1 MKTTK
6 KLLGVLL
13 SFIMLLSI
21 TTGCSSQNTVGNSKK
36 VKELTFCESWN
47 FDGGFSVFQEPLMA
61 NGTFGLLYYIPN
73 FYETLIN
80 YENGNFVPGL
90 AEKWDVGK
98 DNMTYTF
105 KLKKD
110 IKFSDGEEL
119 TAEVVKK
126 NFENVGK
133 NLETSNGA
141 FGLTSTLIEKITVV
155 DKYTVSVKLSSPYY
169 GALNDFTLPL
179 PMGIM
184 SPNAFNADGTLSEKV
199 KNATMGTGPYM
210 YNGQKDN
217 DTYTF
222 VKNPNYNR
230 KNVDVESFKIK
241 IIPDNDSKLLALRNK
256 EVDLILGTNNLSYDS
271 YNSLQKD
278 KSFAGKTSDT
288 VIQTRYIGINTDTS
302 PFDDVSVRKAINY
315 AIDTKS
321 LRKNILG
328 DIEKEA
334 PSILDK
340 NLPYCNV
347 DTESYSYSEQTAKDL
362 LEKAGW
368 KDQDGDG
375 IREKDGTKL
384 SVNISCS
391 SDQAMLKDIS
401 EAVASDLKKVG
412 FEVKTSSSETMN
424 HYKNIAEGKYQLA
437 IGITYNIPMDPYKLV
452 SSFSKNPVMDN
463 MTSKALTSMKNSD
476 ELIRS
481 LNTMTDKKE
490 IQNVY
495 NTIINGLHDDAALV
509 PISRTV
515 GMTVYNADKIT
526 DYKFH
531 YQPDYLDVSNI
542 RTK

>member
-1 MKTTK
+1 M
-6 KLLGVLL
+6 
-13 SFIMLLSI
+13 
-21 TTGCSSQNTVGNSKK
+21 
-36 VKELTFCESWN
+36 
-47 FDGGFSVFQEPLMA
+47 
-61 NGTFGLLYYIPN
+61 
-73 FYETLIN
+73 
-80 YENGNFVPGL
+80 
-90 AEKWDVGK
+90 
-98 DNMTYTF
+98 
-105 KLKKD
+105 
-110 IKFSDGEEL
+110 
-119 TAEVVKK
+119 
-126 NFENVGK
+126 
-133 NLETSNGA
+133 
-141 FGLTSTLIEKITVV
+141 
-155 DKYTVSVKLSSPYY
+155 
-169 GALNDFTLPL
+169 
-179 PMGIM
+179 
-184 SPNAFNADGTLSEKV
+184 
-199 KNATMGTGPYM
+199 
-210 YNGQKDN
+210 
-217 DTYTF
+217 
-222 VKNPNYNR
+222 
-230 KNVDVESFKIK
+230 
-241 IIPDNDSKLLALRNK
+241 
-256 EVDLILGTNNLSYDS
+256 
-271 YNSLQKD
+271 
-278 KSFAGKTSDT
+278 
-288 VIQTRYIGINTDTS
+288 
-302 PFDDVSVRKAINY
+302 
-315 AIDTKS
+315 
-321 LRKNILG
+321 
-328 DIEKEA
+328 
-334 PSILDK
+334 DK

-424 HYKNIAEGKYQLA
+424 HYKNISEGKYQLA